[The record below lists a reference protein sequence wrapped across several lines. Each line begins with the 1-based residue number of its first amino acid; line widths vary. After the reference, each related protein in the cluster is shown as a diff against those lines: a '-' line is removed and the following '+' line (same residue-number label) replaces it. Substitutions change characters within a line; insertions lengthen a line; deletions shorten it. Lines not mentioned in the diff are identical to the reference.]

1 MKSYLVGVIFLICA
15 AGFVVEA
22 FAQERPK
29 RTRNQSLEEQT
40 RTYNVFT
47 TQSVPTAESPKRHEA
62 NDGTSNLKKTPRPK
76 IIEGPGYNK
85 GISAPPR

>member
-1 MKSYLVGVIFLICA
+1 MKLYLVGVIGLIYA

-29 RTRNQSLEEQT
+29 RTRNQSLEEQI
-40 RTYNVFT
+40 RTYDVFT
-47 TQSVPTAESPKRHEA
+47 TQSVPTVEAPKRPEA